1 MENGQNIE
9 RWNDDPG
16 ELETSYFYKIVKEY
30 RSEQIL
36 YRSRCVNFD
45 DLNKKIQCA
54 AKDKLWEFKSF
65 SRTEVKRCECGK
77 STKIEIKE
85 VVAES
90 EKVLLIAATLG
101 IYVEKLLRKT
111 QITDMAKAVVV
122 DAMASVA
129 IEQFMDKIE
138 DELKERYKGL
148 YFTNRFSPG
157 YGDYPLEKQREVV
170 KILNTEK
177 KLGLSLSD
185 SLLLNPTKSV
195 TAVIGLNKNE
205 VKGKI
210 NCTSKCMKCGN
221 KNCPYRREN

>member
-1 MENGQNIE
+1 MITLSNLN
-9 RWNDDPG
+9 
-16 ELETSYFYKIVKEY
+16 
-30 RSEQIL
+30 RSEAL
-36 YRSRCVNFD
+36 RYMGAKA
-45 DLNKKIQCA
+45 LNPDKMTSDIMDEAESELLKVCRPAYTFTEIP
-54 AKDKLWEFKSF
+54 KDSPAL
-65 SRTEVKRCECGK
+65 GGND
-77 STKIEIKE
+77 IKE

-122 DAMASVA
+122 DSMASVA

-195 TAVIGLNKNE
+195 TEVIGLNKNE

>member
-1 MENGQNIE
+1 MITLSNLN
-9 RWNDDPG
+9 
-16 ELETSYFYKIVKEY
+16 
-30 RSEQIL
+30 RSEAL
-36 YRSRCVNFD
+36 RYMGAKA
-45 DLNKKIQCA
+45 LNPDKMTSDIMDEVESELLKVCRPVYTFTEIP
-54 AKDKLWEFKSF
+54 KDSPAL
-65 SRTEVKRCECGK
+65 GGND
-77 STKIEIKE
+77 IKE

-205 VKGKI
+205 VKGK
-210 NCTSKCMKCGN
+210 KEM
-221 KNCPYRREN
+221 

>member
-1 MENGQNIE
+1 MITLSNLN
-9 RWNDDPG
+9 
-16 ELETSYFYKIVKEY
+16 
-30 RSEQIL
+30 RSEAL
-36 YRSRCVNFD
+36 RYMGAKA
-45 DLNKKIQCA
+45 LNPDKMTSDIMDEVENELLKVCRPAYTFTEIPKDSSALGGNDIKK
-54 AKDKLWEFKSF
+54 
-65 SRTEVKRCECGK
+65 
-77 STKIEIKE
+77 

-122 DAMASVA
+122 DSMASVA

-138 DELKERYKGL
+138 DELKERYKGF

>member
-1 MENGQNIE
+1 MITLSNLN
-9 RWNDDPG
+9 
-16 ELETSYFYKIVKEY
+16 
-30 RSEQIL
+30 RSEAL
-36 YRSRCVNFD
+36 RYMGAKA
-45 DLNKKIQCA
+45 LNPDKMTSDIMDEVESELLKVCRPVYTFTEIP
-54 AKDKLWEFKSF
+54 KDSPAL
-65 SRTEVKRCECGK
+65 GGND
-77 STKIEIKE
+77 IKE

-138 DELKERYKGL
+138 VELKERYKGL

>member
-1 MENGQNIE
+1 MITLSNLN
-9 RWNDDPG
+9 
-16 ELETSYFYKIVKEY
+16 
-30 RSEQIL
+30 RSEAL
-36 YRSRCVNFD
+36 RYMGAKA
-45 DLNKKIQCA
+45 LNPDKMTSDIMDEVESELLKVCRPVYTFTEIP
-54 AKDKLWEFKSF
+54 KDSPAL
-65 SRTEVKRCECGK
+65 GGND
-77 STKIEIKE
+77 IKE

>member
-1 MENGQNIE
+1 MITLSNLN
-9 RWNDDPG
+9 
-16 ELETSYFYKIVKEY
+16 
-30 RSEQIL
+30 RSEAL
-36 YRSRCVNFD
+36 RYMGAKA
-45 DLNKKIQCA
+45 LNPDKMTSDIMDEAESELLKVCRPVYTFTEIP
-54 AKDKLWEFKSF
+54 KDSPAL
-65 SRTEVKRCECGK
+65 GGND
-77 STKIEIKE
+77 IKE

>member
-1 MENGQNIE
+1 MITLSNLN
-9 RWNDDPG
+9 
-16 ELETSYFYKIVKEY
+16 
-30 RSEQIL
+30 RSEAL
-36 YRSRCVNFD
+36 RYMGAKA
-45 DLNKKIQCA
+45 LNPDKMTSDIMDEVESELLKVCRPVYTFTEIP
-54 AKDKLWEFKSF
+54 KDSPAL
-65 SRTEVKRCECGK
+65 GGND
-77 STKIEIKE
+77 IKE

-111 QITDMAKAVVV
+111 QITNMAKAVVV

>member
-1 MENGQNIE
+1 MDEVESELLKVCRPAYTFTEIPKDSPALGG
-9 RWNDDPG
+9 ND
-16 ELETSYFYKIVKEY
+16 
-30 RSEQIL
+30 
-36 YRSRCVNFD
+36 
-45 DLNKKIQCA
+45 
-54 AKDKLWEFKSF
+54 
-65 SRTEVKRCECGK
+65 
-77 STKIEIKE
+77 IKE

>member
-1 MENGQNIE
+1 MITLSNLN
-9 RWNDDPG
+9 
-16 ELETSYFYKIVKEY
+16 
-30 RSEQIL
+30 RSEAL
-36 YRSRCVNFD
+36 RYMG
-45 DLNKKIQCA
+45 
-54 AKDKLWEFKSF
+54 AKALTPDKMTSDIMDEVESELLKVCRPVYTF
-65 SRTEVKRCECGK
+65 TEIPKDSPALGGND
-77 STKIEIKE
+77 IKE

>member
-1 MENGQNIE
+1 MITLSNLN
-9 RWNDDPG
+9 
-16 ELETSYFYKIVKEY
+16 
-30 RSEQIL
+30 RSEAL
-36 YRSRCVNFD
+36 RYMGAKA
-45 DLNKKIQCA
+45 LNPDKMTSDIMDEVESELLKVCRPVYTFTEIP
-54 AKDKLWEFKSF
+54 KDSPAL
-65 SRTEVKRCECGK
+65 GGND
-77 STKIEIKE
+77 IKE

-170 KILNTEK
+170 KILSTEK

>member
-1 MENGQNIE
+1 
-9 RWNDDPG
+9 
-16 ELETSYFYKIVKEY
+16 
-30 RSEQIL
+30 
-36 YRSRCVNFD
+36 
-45 DLNKKIQCA
+45 
-54 AKDKLWEFKSF
+54 
-65 SRTEVKRCECGK
+65 
-77 STKIEIKE
+77 
-85 VVAES
+85 
-90 EKVLLIAATLG
+90 
-101 IYVEKLLRKT
+101 
-111 QITDMAKAVVV
+111 MAKAVVV
-122 DAMASVA
+122 DSMASVD
-129 IEQFMDKIE
+129 IEKFMDKIE

-177 KLGLSLSD
+177 KLGLSLTD

-195 TAVIGLNKNE
+195 TGLNKNE

>member
-1 MENGQNIE
+1 MITLSNLN
-9 RWNDDPG
+9 
-16 ELETSYFYKIVKEY
+16 
-30 RSEQIL
+30 RSEAL
-36 YRSRCVNFD
+36 RYMGAKA
-45 DLNKKIQCA
+45 LNPDKMTSDIMDEVESELLKVCRPVYTFTEIP
-54 AKDKLWEFKSF
+54 KDSLAL
-65 SRTEVKRCECGK
+65 GGND
-77 STKIEIKE
+77 IKE

-111 QITDMAKAVVV
+111 QITNMAKAVVV

>member
-1 MENGQNIE
+1 MITLSNLN
-9 RWNDDPG
+9 
-16 ELETSYFYKIVKEY
+16 
-30 RSEQIL
+30 RSEAL
-36 YRSRCVNFD
+36 RYMGAKA
-45 DLNKKIQCA
+45 LNPDKMTSDIMDEVENELLKVCRPAYTFTEIPKDSLALGGNDIKK
-54 AKDKLWEFKSF
+54 
-65 SRTEVKRCECGK
+65 
-77 STKIEIKE
+77 

-122 DAMASVA
+122 DSMASVA
-129 IEQFMDKIE
+129 IEQFMYKIE

-170 KILNTEK
+170 RILNTEK
-177 KLGLSLSD
+177 KLGLSLTD

>member
-1 MENGQNIE
+1 MITLSNLN
-9 RWNDDPG
+9 
-16 ELETSYFYKIVKEY
+16 
-30 RSEQIL
+30 RSEAL
-36 YRSRCVNFD
+36 RYMGAKA
-45 DLNKKIQCA
+45 LNPDKMTSDIMDEVESELLKVCRPAYTFTEIP
-54 AKDKLWEFKSF
+54 KDSPAL
-65 SRTEVKRCECGK
+65 GGND
-77 STKIEIKE
+77 IKE
-85 VVAES
+85 VVSES
-90 EKVLLIAATLG
+90 EKVLIIAETLG

>member
-1 MENGQNIE
+1 MITLSNLN
-9 RWNDDPG
+9 
-16 ELETSYFYKIVKEY
+16 
-30 RSEQIL
+30 RSEAL
-36 YRSRCVNFD
+36 RYMGAKA
-45 DLNKKIQCA
+45 LNPDKMTSDIMDEVESELLKVCRPAYTFTEIP
-54 AKDKLWEFKSF
+54 KDSPAL
-65 SRTEVKRCECGK
+65 GGND
-77 STKIEIKE
+77 IKE

-111 QITDMAKAVVV
+111 QITNMAKAVVV

>member
-1 MENGQNIE
+1 MITLSNLN
-9 RWNDDPG
+9 
-16 ELETSYFYKIVKEY
+16 
-30 RSEQIL
+30 RSEAL
-36 YRSRCVNFD
+36 RYMGAKA
-45 DLNKKIQCA
+45 LNPDKMTSDIMDEVENELLKVCRPAYTFTEIPKDSSALGGNDIKK
-54 AKDKLWEFKSF
+54 
-65 SRTEVKRCECGK
+65 
-77 STKIEIKE
+77 

-122 DAMASVA
+122 DSMASVA

-221 KNCPYRREN
+221 ENCPYRREN

>member
-1 MENGQNIE
+1 MITLSNLN
-9 RWNDDPG
+9 
-16 ELETSYFYKIVKEY
+16 
-30 RSEQIL
+30 RSEAL
-36 YRSRCVNFD
+36 RYMGAKA
-45 DLNKKIQCA
+45 LNPDKMTSDIMDEVESELLKVCRPAYTFTEIP
-54 AKDKLWEFKSF
+54 KDSLAL
-65 SRTEVKRCECGK
+65 GGND
-77 STKIEIKE
+77 IKE

-111 QITDMAKAVVV
+111 QITNMAKAVVV

>member
-1 MENGQNIE
+1 MITLSNLN
-9 RWNDDPG
+9 
-16 ELETSYFYKIVKEY
+16 
-30 RSEQIL
+30 RSEAL
-36 YRSRCVNFD
+36 RYMGAKA
-45 DLNKKIQCA
+45 LNPDKMTSDIMDEVESELLKVCRPAYTFTEIP
-54 AKDKLWEFKSF
+54 KDSLAL
-65 SRTEVKRCECGK
+65 GGND
-77 STKIEIKE
+77 IKE